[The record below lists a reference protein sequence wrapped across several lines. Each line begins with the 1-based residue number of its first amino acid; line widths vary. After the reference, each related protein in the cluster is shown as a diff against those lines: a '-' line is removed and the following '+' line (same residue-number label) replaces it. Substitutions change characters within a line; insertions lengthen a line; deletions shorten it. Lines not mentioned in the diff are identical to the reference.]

1 MKKPPVNLTPLQK
14 DYAVYLP
21 AISSFYST
29 YVAKQ
34 RIEEFVPKDR
44 IPKGFDRGVEGMNF
58 LNEEQGYF
66 TYKYAL
72 YSAGHA
78 QLDLNKSLIQESM
91 IQQRD
96 RNSTMILG
104 DSGGYQI
111 GKGVLKFDWLDF
123 EGASANKTRQS
134 ILEWLELTADWSM
147 MLDVPTWAC
156 DRNHTKKTGLKTF
169 EDCLDKTK
177 FNNKY
182 FLDNRLGQTKWLNVL
197 QGSDWDTAEK
207 WYDGVKEFSD
217 PKGPYAGREA
227 EGWAFG
233 GANMCKMDITLKR
246 LMTMR
251 EDGLLK
257 GKNWIHFLGTAQL
270 DWSCYLT
277 LIQRQIRKH
286 INEELTISFDCAS
299 PFIATAHG
307 LVYTNAQHT
316 NKRWSVIMDKAPDNK
331 ALSGSDIPFPF
342 ESETGSRLTME
353 DIAYYDLGVRK
364 SDAELGTKKNK
375 KGEDVQVKFNHLDET
390 HYHVVPRKNKLEKI
404 PNKTSWDSF
413 SYALMM
419 GHNVECHI
427 KAVQRAQQLMDIE
440 TTRFKP
446 NWKLAGI
453 EGKKEKDFSDWI
465 PNRILYFATFV
476 EELFNTADKNEAFDL
491 IEQALPFLRSLEG
504 ARLQGG
510 PPPTLFGK
518 FCEVEDVKANEVDL
532 EDTEDTKYKEILK
545 EQQEELWGRIFE
557 EGDTSES

>member
-1 MKKPPVNLTPLQK
+1 MKQPIDLTPLQR

-34 RIEEFVPKDR
+34 RLEEFVPKDR
-44 IPKGFDRGVEGMNF
+44 IPAGFDRGIEGMNF
-58 LNEEQGYF
+58 LNPEQGYF
-66 TYKYAL
+66 YYKYAL

-78 QLDLNKSLIQESM
+78 QLDLEKSMDQESM

-96 RNSTMILG
+96 RSKTMILG

-111 GKGVLKFDWLDF
+111 GKGVLKFDWLNF
-123 EGASANKTRQS
+123 EGAEANKTRKK

-156 DRNHTKKTGLKTF
+156 DHIHSPKTGLKSF

-182 FLDNRLGQTKWLNVL
+182 FLENRLGQTKWLNVL

-217 PKGPYAGREA
+217 PAVWGASAA
-227 EGWAFG
+227 EGWAMG

-251 EDGLLK
+251 DDGMLT
-257 GKNWIHFLGTAQL
+257 GKNWMHFLGTAQL

-277 LIQRQIRKH
+277 QIQRQIRKH
-286 INEELTISFDCAS
+286 INPELTISFDCAS

-331 ALSGSDIPFPF
+331 SLSGSDIPFPF
-342 ESETGSRLTME
+342 ESEFSSRLIMK
-353 DIAYYDLGVRK
+353 DIAYYDHGVRK
-364 SDAELGTKKNK
+364 NDQELAGKKF
-375 KGEDVQVKFNHLDET
+375 DHLNPE
-390 HYHVVPRKNKLEKI
+390 HYHTVPRLNKLGKI

-413 SYALMM
+413 AYALMM

-440 TTRFKP
+440 CARFNP
-446 NWKLAGI
+446 DWRTWGI
-453 EGKKEKDFSDWI
+453 EGKKEIEFSEWV
-465 PNRILYFATFV
+465 PRKILYFNNFIT
-476 EELFNTADKNEAFDL
+476 ELFETKTKAEAFQM
-491 IEQALPFLRSLEG
+491 IETAGQFLKSLEG

-510 PPPTLFGK
+510 PA
-518 FCEVEDVKANEVDL
+518 ANEFNKLFDFGDGKKSGEIDFANPDDDDL
-532 EDTEDTKYKEILK
+532 NRLVVE
-545 EQQEELWGRIFE
+545 
-557 EGDTSES
+557 

>member
-1 MKKPPVNLTPLQK
+1 MIHQQVNLTPLQQ

-29 YVAKQ
+29 YIAKQ
-34 RIEEFVPKDR
+34 RLEKFIADDR
-44 IPKGFDRGVEGMNF
+44 IPAGFDRGVEGMNF
-58 LNEEQGYF
+58 LNPEQGYF
-66 TYKYAL
+66 TYKYGL

-78 QLDLNKSLIQESM
+78 QLDLQKSLTQESM

-96 RNSTMILG
+96 RNNTMILG

-123 EGASANKTRQS
+123 EGKEATKTRQK
-134 ILEWLELTADWSM
+134 ILEWLEVTADWSM

-156 DRNHTKKTGLKTF
+156 DHIHSPKTGLKTF
-169 EDCLDKTK
+169 EDCLDKTRY
-177 FNNKY
+177 NNDY
-182 FLDNRLGQTKWLNVL
+182 FLMNRLGQTKWLNVL
-197 QGSDWDTAEK
+197 QGGDWETAEK

-217 PKGPYAGREA
+217 PAGKYAGREA

-246 LMTMR
+246 LMTLR

-286 INEELTISFDCAS
+286 INEEITISFDCAS

-316 NKRWSVIMDKAPDNK
+316 PKRWSVIMDKAPDNK
-331 ALSGSDIPFPF
+331 SLSGSDIPFPF
-342 ESETGSRLTME
+342 ESSIGRRLTMA
-353 DIAYYDLGVRK
+353 DIAYYNLGERK
-364 SDAELGTKKNK
+364 TDKELNG
-375 KGEDVQVKFNHLDET
+375 VKFDHLNQD
-390 HYHVVPRKNKLEKI
+390 HYKIVPRLNKLGKI

-413 SYALMM
+413 AYALMM

-427 KAVQRAQQLMDIE
+427 VAVQRAQQLMDIE
-440 TTRFKP
+440 IAKVKDRLT
-446 NWKLAGI
+446 WKQW
-453 EGKKEKDFSDWI
+453 KKVKGSDMSDEYSDWV
-465 PNRILYFATFV
+465 PRNILYFNSLV
-476 EELFNTADKNEAFDL
+476 EDLFNTTDKAEAFAL
-491 IEQALPFLRSLEG
+491 IEQAKPFLKSLEG

-510 PPPTLFGK
+510 PADNVFNTLFD
-518 FCEVEDVKANEVDL
+518 VEQKTQSQIDWSNPDDNELRAL
-532 EDTEDTKYKEILK
+532 EEAIGE
-545 EQQEELWGRIFE
+545 
-557 EGDTSES
+557 

>member
-1 MKKPPVNLTPLQK
+1 MKQQVNLTPLQK

-34 RIEEFVPKDR
+34 RLEEFVPNDR
-44 IPKGFDRGVEGMNF
+44 IPTGFDRGIEGMNF
-58 LNEEQGYF
+58 LNEEEGYF
-66 TYKYAL
+66 TYKYGL

-78 QLDLNKSLIQESM
+78 QLDLKKSLVQESM
-91 IQQRD
+91 IQD
-96 RNSTMILG
+96 RVRNKTMILG

-123 EGASANKTRQS
+123 EGTSANKTRQQ
-134 ILEWLELTADWSM
+134 ILEWLEVTADWSM

-156 DRNHTKKTGLKTF
+156 DHVHSPKTGLKTF
-169 EDCLDKTK
+169 EDCLDKTR

-207 WYDGVKEFSD
+207 WYNGVKEFSD
-217 PKGPYAGREA
+217 PTGPYAGKEA

-246 LMTMR
+246 LMTLR
-251 EDGLLK
+251 DEGLLK

-307 LVYTNAQHT
+307 LVYTNAVHT
-316 NKRWSVIMDKAPDNK
+316 PKRWSVIMDKAPDNK
-331 ALSGSDIPFPF
+331 ALAGSDIPFPF
-342 ESETGSRLTME
+342 ESEIGRRLTIG
-353 DIAYYDLGVRK
+353 DICHYAPGML
-364 SDAELGTKKNK
+364 NK
-375 KGEDVQVKFNHLDET
+375 IGKEG
-390 HYHVVPRKNKLEKI
+390 
-404 PNKTSWDSF
+404 KTSWDSF
-413 SYALMM
+413 AYALMM
-419 GHNVECHI
+419 GHNVYCHI
-427 KAVQRAQQLMDIE
+427 VAVQRAQQLMDIE
-440 TTRFKP
+440 IAKNKDKV
-446 NWKLAGI
+446 NWRAW
-453 EGKKEKDFSDWI
+453 KKVKSQDMSDEYSDWV
-465 PNRILYFATFV
+465 PRNILYFSKFI
-476 EELFNTADKNEAFDL
+476 EDLFNTTDKASAFDL
-491 IEQALPFLRSLEG
+491 IEQAGPFLRSLEG

-510 PPPTLFGK
+510 PAQNTFNNLFEIE
-518 FCEVEDVKANEVDL
+518 EVTKAEEIDL
-532 EDTEDTKYKEILK
+532 ANPDDDMLRSLAENI
-545 EQQEELWGRIFE
+545 
-557 EGDTSES
+557 S

>member
-29 YVAKQ
+29 YIAKQ
-34 RIEEFVPKDR
+34 RLEEFVSKDR
-44 IPKGFDRGVEGMNF
+44 IPKGFDRGIEGMNF
-58 LNEEQGYF
+58 LNPEEGYF
-66 TYKYAL
+66 TYKYGL

-78 QLDLNKSLIQESM
+78 QLDLNKSMTQESM

-96 RNSTMILG
+96 RGNTMILG

-123 EGASANKTRQS
+123 EGASANKTRKQ

-156 DRNHTKKTGLKTF
+156 DHIHAPKTGLKTF
-169 EDCLDKTK
+169 QDCLEKTR
-177 FNNKY
+177 FNNDY
-182 FLDNRLGQTKWLNVL
+182 FLQNRLGQTKWLNVL

-207 WYDGVKEFSD
+207 WYNGVKEFSD
-217 PKGPYAGREA
+217 PKGPYAGKEA

-233 GANMCKMDITLKR
+233 GANMCKMPITLKR
-246 LMTMR
+246 LITMR
-251 EDGLLK
+251 DEGMLTN
-257 GKNWIHFLGTAQL
+257 KNWIHFLGTAQL

-286 INEELTISFDCAS
+286 INEEITISFDCAS

-316 NKRWSVIMDKAPDNK
+316 PKRWSVIMDKAPDNK
-331 ALSGSDIPFPF
+331 ALSGNDIQFPF
-342 ESETGSRLTME
+342 ESEVGRRLTME
-353 DIAYYDLGVRK
+353 DIAYYNLGVRK
-364 SDAELGTKKNK
+364 TDAELGVDG
-375 KGEDVQVKFNHLDET
+375 KGKQIKFDHLNSE
-390 HYHVVPRKNKLEKI
+390 HYNIVPRKNKLDKI

-413 SYALMM
+413 AYALMM

-427 KAVQRAQQLMDIE
+427 VAVQRAQQLMDIE
-440 TTRFKP
+440 LARFNP
-446 NWKLAGI
+446 SWRLSGV
-453 EGKKEKDFSDWI
+453 EGKKEKEYSDWV
-465 PNRILYFATFV
+465 PRRILYFANFI
-476 EELFNTADKNEAFDL
+476 EELFNTKTKAEAFQMIDDGL
-491 IEQALPFLRSLEG
+491 TFLQSLEG

-510 PPPTLFGK
+510 PADNNFNDLFTYDDRPMLKYAPDGTPLFDQQDDPNLRTL
-518 FCEVEDVKANEVDL
+518 
-532 EDTEDTKYKEILK
+532 
-545 EQQEELWGRIFE
+545 E
-557 EGDTSES
+557 EGVLE

>member
-1 MKKPPVNLTPLQK
+1 MKAPVNLTPLQK

-34 RIEEFVPKDR
+34 RLEEFVPTDR
-44 IPKGFDRGVEGMNF
+44 IPAGFDRGIEGMNF
-58 LNEEQGYF
+58 LNADQGYF

-78 QLDLNKSLIQESM
+78 QLDLEKSMTQESM
-91 IQQRD
+91 IQDRD
-96 RNSTMILG
+96 RPNTMILG

-111 GKGVLKFDWLDF
+111 GKGVLKFDWLNF
-123 EGASANKTRQS
+123 EGAEANKTRKK

-156 DRNHTKKTGLKTF
+156 DHIHSPKTGLKTF
-169 EDCLDKTK
+169 EDCLDKTR
-177 FNNKY
+177 FNNDY
-182 FLDNRLGQTKWLNVL
+182 FLQNRLGQTKWLNVL
-197 QGSDWDTAEK
+197 QGGDWDTAEK
-207 WYDGVKEFSD
+207 WYRGVVEFSD
-217 PKGPYAGREA
+217 PKGKYAGKEA

-251 EDGLLK
+251 DEGMLT

-270 DWSCYLT
+270 DWSCFLT
-277 LIQRQIRKH
+277 QIQRQLRKH
-286 INEELTISFDCAS
+286 INPELTISFDCAS

-331 ALSGSDIPFPF
+331 GLSGRHDIPFPF
-342 ESETGSRLTME
+342 ESEFASRLTMG
-353 DIAYYDLGVRK
+353 DIAYYDYGVRK
-364 SDAELGTKKNK
+364 TDAELGN
-375 KGEDVQVKFNHLDET
+375 VKFNHLNTE
-390 HYHVVPRKNKLEKI
+390 HYHKVPRLNKLGKI

-440 TTRFKP
+440 CAKFKP
-446 NWKLAGI
+446 DWRMKGI
-453 EGKKEKDFSDWI
+453 EGKKEIEYSDWV
-465 PNRILYFATFV
+465 PNKILYFGTFV
-476 EELFNTADKNEAFDL
+476 EELFNTKTKDEAFAMIDSAK
-491 IEQALPFLRSLEG
+491 QFLKSLEG

-510 PPPTLFGK
+510 PADNEFNKLFT
-518 FCEVEDVKANEVDL
+518 VEDSANVRLGPDGLPLFDQQDDDKLRGL
-532 EDTEDTKYKEILK
+532 ETEII
-545 EQQEELWGRIFE
+545 EE
-557 EGDTSES
+557 

>member
-1 MKKPPVNLTPLQK
+1 MKPPVNLTPLQK

-29 YVAKQ
+29 YIAKQ
-34 RIEEFVPKDR
+34 RLEEFVSKDR
-44 IPKGFDRGVEGMNF
+44 IPAGFDQGIEGMNF
-58 LNEEQGYF
+58 LNPDQGYF

-78 QLDLNKSLIQESM
+78 QLDVIKAQDQESM

-96 RNSTMILG
+96 RSQTMILG

-111 GKGVLKFDWLDF
+111 GKGVLKFDWLNF
-123 EGASANKTRQS
+123 EGIEATKTRQK
-134 ILEWLELTADWSM
+134 ILEWLEATADWSM

-156 DRNHTKKTGLKTF
+156 DHIHSPKTGLKTF
-169 EDCLDKTK
+169 EDCLEKTRY
-177 FNNKY
+177 NNKY
-182 FLDNRLGQTKWLNVL
+182 FLDNRLGATKWLNVL
-197 QGSDWDTAEK
+197 QGGDWDTAEK
-207 WYDGVKEFSD
+207 WYRGVVEFSD
-217 PKGPYAGREA
+217 PKGPFAGKEA

-251 EDGLLK
+251 DEGMLT

-270 DWSCYLT
+270 DWSCFLT
-277 LIQRQIRKH
+277 QIQRQIRKH
-286 INEELTISFDCAS
+286 INPELTISFDCAS

-331 ALSGSDIPFPF
+331 ALSGRFDIPFPF
-342 ESETGSRLTME
+342 ESEFASRLTMG
-353 DIAYYDLGVRK
+353 DIAYYNYGTRK
-364 SDAELGTKKNK
+364 TDAELG
-375 KGEDVQVKFNHLDET
+375 DVKFNHLNPE
-390 HYHVVPRKNKLEKI
+390 HYQEVPRLNKLGKI

-440 TTRFKP
+440 CARFTPDWRMKS
-446 NWKLAGI
+446 I
-453 EGKKEKDFSDWI
+453 EGKKEIEFSDWV
-465 PNRILYFATFV
+465 PNKILYFGTFV
-476 EELFNTADKNEAFDL
+476 EELFNTKTKAEAFNM
-491 IEQALPFLRSLEG
+491 IETATQFLKSLEG
-504 ARLQGG
+504 SRLQGG
-510 PPPTLFGK
+510 PAANTFGSLFDFDDGK
-518 FCEVEDVKANEVDL
+518 KAAEIDFANPDDDELNSLVVE
-532 EDTEDTKYKEILK
+532 
-545 EQQEELWGRIFE
+545 
-557 EGDTSES
+557 

>member
-1 MKKPPVNLTPLQK
+1 MKKPPLNLTPLQK

-29 YVAKQ
+29 YIAKQ
-34 RIEEFVPKDR
+34 RLEEFVSKDR
-44 IPKGFDRGVEGMNF
+44 IPKGFDRGIEGMNF
-58 LNEEQGYF
+58 LNEEEGYF
-66 TYKYAL
+66 TYRYGL

-78 QLDLNKSLIQESM
+78 QLDLNKSMVQESM

-96 RNSTMILG
+96 RSKTMILG

-123 EGASANKTRQS
+123 EGKSANKTRQS

-156 DRNHTKKTGLKTF
+156 DHIHSPKTGLKTF
-169 EDCLDKTK
+169 EDCLEKTR
-177 FNNKY
+177 FNNDY
-182 FLDNRLGQTKWLNVL
+182 FLQNRLGQTKWLNVL

-217 PKGPYAGREA
+217 PKGKYAGKEA
-227 EGWAFG
+227 EGWAMG

-246 LMTMR
+246 LMTLR
-251 EDGLLK
+251 EDNLLK
-257 GKNWIHFLGTAQL
+257 GKDWMHFLGTAQL

-286 INEELTISFDCAS
+286 INENFTISFDCAS

-331 ALSGSDIPFPF
+331 SLSGRSDIPFPF
-342 ESETGSRLTME
+342 ASETGSRLTME

-364 SDAELGTKKNK
+364 TDAELGVDA
-375 KGEDVQVKFNHLDET
+375 KGNQVKFDHLKPE
-390 HYHVVPRKNKLEKI
+390 HYNVVPRLNKLDKI

-413 SYALMM
+413 AYALMM

-427 KAVQRAQQLMDIE
+427 VAVQRAQQLMDIE
-440 TTRFKP
+440 IDRFKP
-446 NWKLAGI
+446 NWRTWGV
-453 EGKKEKDFSDWI
+453 EGKKEKEFSDWV
-465 PNRILYFATFV
+465 PRRILYFATFV
-476 EELFNTADKNEAFDL
+476 EELFETKTKEEAFAL
-491 IEQALPFLRSLEG
+491 IDSATVFLRALEG

-510 PPPTLFGK
+510 PVTYANKGFLEFEDGK
-518 FCEVEDVKANEVDL
+518 KAEEIDFSNPDDDEVRKLEESLNANEP
-532 EDTEDTKYKEILK
+532 
-545 EQQEELWGRIFE
+545 
-557 EGDTSES
+557 

>member
-1 MKKPPVNLTPLQK
+1 MKNPPVNLTPLQK

-29 YVAKQ
+29 YIAKQ
-34 RIEEFVPKDR
+34 RLEKFIADDR
-44 IPKGFDRGVEGMNF
+44 IPAGFDRGIEGMNF
-58 LNEEQGYF
+58 LNPEQGYF
-66 TYKYAL
+66 TYKYGL

-78 QLDLNKSLIQESM
+78 QLDLEKSMDQESM

-96 RNSTMILG
+96 RSNTMILG

-111 GKGVLKFDWLDF
+111 GKGVLKFDWLNF
-123 EGASANKTRQS
+123 EGLEANKTRKK

-156 DRNHTKKTGLKTF
+156 DHIHSPKTGLKTF
-169 EDCLDKTK
+169 DDCLEKTK

-182 FLDNRLGQTKWLNVL
+182 FLENRLGQTKWLNVL
-197 QGSDWDTAEK
+197 QGGDWDTAEK
-207 WYDGVKEFSD
+207 WYQGVKEFSD
-217 PKGPYAGREA
+217 PKGPYAGKEA

-246 LMTMR
+246 IMTLR

-277 LIQRQIRKH
+277 SIQRQIRKH
-286 INEELTISFDCAS
+286 INEEITVSFDCAS

-331 ALSGSDIPFPF
+331 SLAGSDIPFPF
-342 ESETGSRLTME
+342 ESTIGRRLTMK
-353 DIAYYDLGVRK
+353 DIAYYDLGERK
-364 SDAELGTKKNK
+364 TDIELGTDE
-375 KGEDVQVKFNHLDET
+375 KGNQIKFDHLDPK
-390 HYHVVPRKNKLEKI
+390 HYRVVPKLNKLDKI

-413 SYALMM
+413 AYALMM

-427 KAVQRAQQLMDIE
+427 VAVQRANQLMDIE
-440 TTRFKP
+440 IAKTKDKLS
-446 NWKLAGI
+446 WKHW
-453 EGKKEKDFSDWI
+453 KKVKSSDMSDEYSEWVPRNILFFSS
-465 PNRILYFATFV
+465 FV
-476 EELFNTADKNEAFDL
+476 EDLFNTKDKAEAFEIID
-491 IEQALPFLRSLEG
+491 QAGPFLKSLEG

-510 PPPTLFGK
+510 PAQNKFGSLF
-518 FCEVEDVKANEVDL
+518 ELETVTDASEVDL
-532 EDTEDTKYKEILK
+532 ENPEDEKMNKLAEDLA
-545 EQQEELWGRIFE
+545 
-557 EGDTSES
+557 

>member
-1 MKKPPVNLTPLQK
+1 MKNPPVNLTPLQK

-34 RIEEFVPKDR
+34 RLEEFVPKDR
-44 IPKGFDRGVEGMNF
+44 IPQGFDRGIEGMNF
-58 LNEEQGYF
+58 LNPEEGYF
-66 TYKYAL
+66 TYKYGL

-78 QLDLNKSLIQESM
+78 QLDLNKSLTQESM

-96 RNSTMILG
+96 RSNTMILG

-123 EGASANKTRQS
+123 EGKSATKTRQS

-156 DRNHTKKTGLKTF
+156 DHIHSPKTGLKTF
-169 EDCLDKTK
+169 DDCLDKTRY
-177 FNNKY
+177 NNDY
-182 FLDNRLGQTKWLNVL
+182 FLMNRLGQTKWLNVL

-207 WYDGVKEFSD
+207 WYAGVKEFSD
-217 PKGPYAGREA
+217 PKGKYAGREA

-246 LMTMR
+246 LMTLR

-286 INEELTISFDCAS
+286 INEEITISFDCAS

-316 NKRWSVIMDKAPDNK
+316 TKRWSVIMDKAPDNK
-331 ALSGSDIPFPF
+331 ALARSDIPFPF
-342 ESETGSRLTME
+342 ESEIGRRLTMG
-353 DIAYYDLGVRK
+353 DICHYAPGML
-364 SDAELGTKKNK
+364 NK
-375 KGEDVQVKFNHLDET
+375 IGKEG
-390 HYHVVPRKNKLEKI
+390 
-404 PNKTSWDSF
+404 KTSWDSF
-413 SYALMM
+413 AYALMM
-419 GHNVECHI
+419 GHNVYCHI
-427 KAVQRAQQLMDIE
+427 VAVQRAQQLMDIE
-440 TTRFKP
+440 VAKTKDKLT
-446 NWKLAGI
+446 WKHWHKL
-453 EGKKEKDFSDWI
+453 KDAESNADQYSDWV
-465 PNRILYFATFV
+465 PRNILYFASFI
-476 EELFNTADKNEAFDL
+476 EDLFNTKTKVEAFEMIDSR
-491 IEQALPFLRSLEG
+491 QARAFLTSLEG

-510 PPPTLFGK
+510 PKQNTFTSLFD
-518 FCEVEDVKANEVDL
+518 VEEITKVEELDL
-532 EDTEDTKYKEILK
+532 ENPDDNDLREL
-545 EQQEELWGRIFE
+545 EESI
-557 EGDTSES
+557 S

>member
-1 MKKPPVNLTPLQK
+1 MKKPPLNLTPLQK

-21 AISSFYST
+21 AISSFYENYIS
-29 YVAKQ
+29 KQ
-34 RIEEFVPKDR
+34 RLGEFISTDR
-44 IPKGFDRGVEGMNF
+44 IPKGFDRGIEGMNF

-66 TYKYAL
+66 TYRYAL

-78 QLDLNKSLIQESM
+78 QLDLEKAIDQESM
-91 IQQRD
+91 IQQRQ
-96 RNSTMILG
+96 RNSTVIVG

-111 GKGVLKFDWLDF
+111 GKGVLKFDWLNF
-123 EGASANKTRQS
+123 EGAEANKTRQK
-134 ILEWLELTADWSM
+134 ILEWLEMTADWSM

-156 DRNHTKKTGLKTF
+156 DHIHSPKTGLKTF
-169 EDCLDKTK
+169 EDCLDKTR
-177 FNNKY
+177 FNNDY
-182 FLDNRLGQTKWLNVL
+182 FLKNRLGQTKWLNVL

-207 WYDGVKEFSD
+207 WYQGVKEFSD
-217 PKGPYAGREA
+217 PNGPYKGREA

-246 LMTMR
+246 LMTLR

-286 INEELTISFDCAS
+286 INEEITISFDCAS

-331 ALSGSDIPFPF
+331 ALAGADIPFPF
-342 ESETGSRLTME
+342 ESEFGRRLTMG

-364 SDAELGTKKNK
+364 SDAELNGA
-375 KGEDVQVKFNHLDET
+375 KFDHLNPD
-390 HYHVVPRKNKLEKI
+390 HYHVVPKINKLGKI

-427 KAVQRAQQLMDIE
+427 VAVQRAQQLMDIE
-440 TTRFKP
+440 CARFKP
-446 NWKLAGI
+446 DWRHWGI
-453 EGKKEKDFSDWI
+453 EGKKEKEFSDWV
-465 PNRILYFATFV
+465 PRRILYFATFV
-476 EELFNTADKNEAFDL
+476 EELFNTKTKAEAFDL
-491 IEQALPFLRSLEG
+491 IESALPLLRSLEG

-510 PPPTLFGK
+510 PAQNTFGSLF
-518 FCEVEDVKANEVDL
+518 EVEEVR
-532 EDTEDTKYKEILK
+532 
-545 EQQEELWGRIFE
+545 QEEIDFASPDDDELRALE
-557 EGDTSES
+557 EELKDQ

>member
-1 MKKPPVNLTPLQK
+1 MKNRPPVDLSVLNK
-14 DYAVYLP
+14 DYACYLP

-34 RIEEFVPKDR
+34 RLEEFVPKDR
-44 IPKGFDRGVEGMNF
+44 IPVGFDRGIEGMNF
-58 LNEEQGYF
+58 LNPEDGYF

-78 QLDLNKSLIQESM
+78 QLDLQKSMTQESM

-96 RNSTMILG
+96 RGNTMILG

-111 GKGVLKFDWLDF
+111 GKGVLKFDWLNF
-123 EGASANKTRQS
+123 EGKAANATRQK

-156 DRNHTKKTGLKTF
+156 DHIHSPKTGLKSF
-169 EDCLDKTK
+169 EDCLEKTR
-177 FNNKY
+177 FNNDY
-182 FLDNRLGQTKWLNVL
+182 FLKNRLGQTKWLNVL
-197 QGSDWDTAEK
+197 QGGDWDTAEK
-207 WYDGVKEFSD
+207 WYQGVKEFSD
-217 PKGPYAGREA
+217 PNGKYKGSEA

-233 GANMCKMDITLKR
+233 GANMCKMDITLMR
-246 LMTMR
+246 LMTLR

-277 LIQRQIRKH
+277 QIQRQLRKH
-286 INEELTISFDCAS
+286 INEEITISFDCAS

-331 ALSGSDIPFPF
+331 LLSKSDIPFPF
-342 ESETGSRLTME
+342 ESEFASRLTMG
-353 DIAYYDLGVRK
+353 DIAYYNIGVRK
-364 SDAELGTKKNK
+364 TDAELGLDS
-375 KGEDVQVKFNHLDET
+375 KGKQVKFNHLNPE
-390 HYHVVPRKNKLEKI
+390 HYHEVPKLNKLGKI

-440 TTRFKP
+440 CTRFKP
-446 NWKLAGI
+446 DWRTWGI
-453 EGKKEKDFSDWI
+453 EGKKEKEFSDWV
-465 PNRILYFATFV
+465 PRKILYFSTFI
-476 EELFNTADKNEAFDL
+476 EELFETKTKAEAFDL
-491 IEQALPFLRSLEG
+491 IESALPFLRSLEG

-510 PPPTLFGK
+510 PVSYANKDFLEFEDGKKSSEIDFANPDDDKVRELEEGK
-518 FCEVEDVKANEVDL
+518 FNDEA
-532 EDTEDTKYKEILK
+532 
-545 EQQEELWGRIFE
+545 
-557 EGDTSES
+557 

>member
-1 MKKPPVNLTPLQK
+1 MTKQQVNLTPLQK

-34 RIEEFVPKDR
+34 RLEEFVPKDR
-44 IPKGFDRGVEGMNF
+44 IPAGFDRGIEGMNF
-58 LNEEQGYF
+58 LNPEQGYF
-66 TYKYAL
+66 TYKYGL

-78 QLDLNKSLIQESM
+78 QLDLNKSITQESM

-96 RNSTMILG
+96 RGNTMILG

-111 GKGVLKFDWLDF
+111 GKGVLKFDWLNF
-123 EGASANKTRQS
+123 EGPAATKTRQS

-156 DRNHTKKTGLKTF
+156 DHIHSPKTGLKTF
-169 EDCLDKTK
+169 DDCLDKTRY
-177 FNNKY
+177 NNDY
-182 FLDNRLGQTKWLNVL
+182 FLMNRLGQTKWLNVL

-207 WYDGVKEFSD
+207 WYNGVKEFSD
-217 PKGPYAGREA
+217 PKGKYEGREA

-246 LMTMR
+246 LMTLR

-286 INEELTISFDCAS
+286 INEEITISFDCAS

-307 LVYTNAQHT
+307 LVYTNAVHT
-316 NKRWSVIMDKAPDNK
+316 PKRWSVIMDKAPDNK

-342 ESETGSRLTME
+342 ESTIGKRLTMK
-353 DIAYYDLGVRK
+353 DIAYYDLGERK
-364 SDAELGTKKNK
+364 TDAELGN
-375 KGEDVQVKFNHLDET
+375 VKFDHLNPD
-390 HYHVVPRKNKLEKI
+390 HYHVVPRLNKLGKI

-413 SYALMM
+413 AYALMM

-427 KAVQRAQQLMDIE
+427 VAVQRAQQLMDIE
-440 TTRFKP
+440 IAKTKGKIH
-446 NWKLAGI
+446 WKHW
-453 EGKKEKDFSDWI
+453 KKVKSSDMSDEYSDWV
-465 PNRILYFATFV
+465 PRNILYFSTFV
-476 EELFNTADKNEAFDL
+476 EDLFNTTTKDEAFKL
-491 IEQALPFLRSLEG
+491 IEDAGPFLRSLEG

-510 PPPTLFGK
+510 PKQNTFNS
-518 FCEVEDVKANEVDL
+518 FFEIEEVTKAEEVDL
-532 EDTEDTKYKEILK
+532 VNPDDD
-545 EQQEELWGRIFE
+545 ELRALE
-557 EGDTSES
+557 EGIYNES